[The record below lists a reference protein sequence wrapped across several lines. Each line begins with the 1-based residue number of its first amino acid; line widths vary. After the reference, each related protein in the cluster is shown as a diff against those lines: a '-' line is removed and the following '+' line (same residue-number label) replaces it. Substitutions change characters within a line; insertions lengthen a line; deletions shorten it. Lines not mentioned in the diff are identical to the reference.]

1 MQIPHHCSQ
10 VAFGLGID
18 LPCAPVDDGSASTD
32 SIGACVDA
40 LLERHT
46 DELRRMFVC
55 WQPRDFGWL
64 AGRDPLSTYDEL
76 FDRVA
81 PHVSAQALHH
91 GGLNLAA
98 LEPYDR
104 TELVELANALVHRH
118 GFSWLNEDLA
128 LESIRGKP
136 LPYPFSPYLTDY
148 GLAAAI
154 ENTRRVK
161 DHLLVPLLI
170 EFPGFGDGATFFI
183 GPIHAYD
190 FFRMVAE
197 KAEVGVTLDTSHL
210 LSYEWLL
217 GRRGD
222 ELFRELDLL
231 PLRHCFE
238 IRLSGCRVGEGS
250 VCGTQHGTSTN
261 EQIEL
266 LERLLALCPNVHAV
280 TYEES
285 LFAKEGE
292 PYEAIAQAAA
302 RLCNVLSSRRG
313 Q

>member
-148 GLAAAI
+148 GLAA
-154 ENTRRVK
+154 
-161 DHLLVPLLI
+161 
-170 EFPGFGDGATFFI
+170 
-183 GPIHAYD
+183 D